1 MLVLFLTIAGVATAD
16 DEFNSPHY
24 EWVARRTLRHPVD
37 TGMMEK
43 YPKTCDEHNF
53 ICRAKSAKSGKA
65 RFTIPTRKFE

>member
-1 MLVLFLTIAGVATAD
+1 MLSFYLVIVGVVTKAD

-43 YPKTCDEHNF
+43 YPKTCEEHNF
-53 ICRAKSAKSGKA
+53 ICRAKSAKAGKA
-65 RFTIPTRKFE
+65 RFIPTKT